1 LRYYVYKTTCIPT
14 GKYYYGVHSERRE
27 SDGYIGCGVCSDGTA
42 AALKKKGVK
51 SAFISSVVKYGYK
64 NFAKDILFFFDN
76 AKDAYDKEAE
86 IVNHEKVNDKNC
98 LNTRLGGIGGIVPST
113 MTKTVLIDCLNNC
126 KVSFPSRAECQH
138 KLGISNAS
146 KNTRMLKNRYVKD
159 SSSEPVKL
167 IDQDGNIFDFL
178 DIYSCRFILDIN
190 IDKVRMM
197 IRGERMSTSSV
208 INGVKTKYYIC
219 N

>member
-1 LRYYVYKTTCIPT
+1 MRYYVYKTTCIPT

-42 AALKKKGVK
+42 ISLNKKGIK

-64 NFAKDILFFFDN
+64 NFVKDILFFFDTPEE
-76 AKDAYDKEAE
+76 AYAKEAE
-86 IVNHEKVNDKNC
+86 IVNQEMVDNENC
-98 LNTRLGGIGGIVPST
+98 LNIRLGGVGGVVPST

-126 KVSFPSRAECQH
+126 KITFSSRAECQH

-159 SSSEPVKL
+159 SCSEPVKL
-167 IDQDGNIFDFL
+167 IDQDGNVFDFL
-178 DIYSCRFILDIN
+178 DIYSCRFILGIN

-197 IRGERMSTSSV
+197 IRGERMSTSFV
-208 INGVKTKYYIC
+208 VNGVKTKYYIC